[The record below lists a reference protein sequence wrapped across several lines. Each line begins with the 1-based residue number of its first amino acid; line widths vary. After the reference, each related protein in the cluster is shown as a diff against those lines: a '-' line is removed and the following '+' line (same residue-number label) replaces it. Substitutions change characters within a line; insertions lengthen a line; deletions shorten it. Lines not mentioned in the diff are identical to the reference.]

1 MSGPNF
7 RSNFVRLAHKTV
19 FGLNKTTDKFCDL
32 RGKVAIITGAAK
44 GMGKAHALKLSGAGA
59 KVVLCDIDL
68 PGCQQ
73 VAEEIKKMRGEA
85 LALKCDASKKTEVDN
100 VVAETLKKFQ
110 KIDILV
116 NNAGIFPF
124 ESFLQMP
131 EANFEKVIDVNLKGY
146 FLMAQA
152 CAKEMAK
159 QKSGAIVNIA
169 SVAAIIG
176 FAGLAHYCASKGGII
191 AMSKAMALELA
202 PLGIR
207 VNNIDPGAIDTP
219 GASATSMTQQQ
230 REAMLAP
237 IPMKRQG
244 KAEEIANAVL
254 FLASDESSYMTGS
267 TVVVDGGW
275 VAG

>member
-1 MSGPNF
+1 M
-7 RSNFVRLAHKTV
+7 
-19 FGLNKTTDKFCDL
+19 FGFNKTLPKFCDL
-32 RGKVAIITGAAK
+32 RGKVAIVTGAAK
-44 GMGKAHALKLSGAGA
+44 GMGKADSIKLARAGA

-68 PGCQQ
+68 AGCQL
-73 VAEEIKKMRGEA
+73 VVEEIKKMRGESIA
-85 LALKCDASKKTEVDN
+85 VKCDASKKAEVDN
-100 VVAETLKKFQ
+100 VVAETLKKFG

-124 ESFLQMP
+124 EPFLQMP
-131 EANFEKVIDVNLKGY
+131 EINFEKVIDVNLKGY

-152 CAKEMAK
+152 CAKEM
-159 QKSGAIVNIA
+159 QKNQLNEKGQRGSIINIA

-191 AMSKAMALELA
+191 AMSKAIALELA

-207 VNNIDPGAIDTP
+207 VNNIDPGSIDTP
-219 GASATSMTQQQ
+219 GTHTTNIDPKV
-230 REAMLAP
+230 REAMMAK
-237 IPMKRQG
+237 IPMKRNG
-244 KAEEIANAVL
+244 EAEEIANAVL

-267 TVVVDGGW
+267 TMVVDGGW